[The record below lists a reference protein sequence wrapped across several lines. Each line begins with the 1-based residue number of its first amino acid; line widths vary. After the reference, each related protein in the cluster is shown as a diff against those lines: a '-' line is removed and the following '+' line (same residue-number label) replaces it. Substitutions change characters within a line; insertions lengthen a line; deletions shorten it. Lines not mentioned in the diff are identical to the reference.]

1 MSIYTHPH
9 GEQYLKIYAENDSN
23 LVGEYQVRIFAT
35 DQECGLTNHE
45 TTFRLKIEKSALTR
59 LCSPMRAFKGSP
71 VNVESND
78 RPVVIPLPKYND
90 SADNIKYAI

>member
-1 MSIYTHPH
+1 
-9 GEQYLKIYAENDSN
+9 
-23 LVGEYQVRIFAT
+23 
-35 DQECGLTNHE
+35 
-45 TTFRLKIEKSALTR
+45 
-59 LCSPMRAFKGSP
+59 MRAFKGSP